1 MGKKVALVKTEQN
14 WQLGIEGLTDFFNGI
29 KQEEVEDEDGIFYE
43 DYIRILLLMMN
54 KTEKYYRTMDVIQ
67 QNMRQISPDFEMQ
80 NYVYAAEIYVEATA
94 NQLFL
99 MIPIVRNTMN
109 QRQYR
114 IVTAIGRS
122 Y

>member
-1 MGKKVALVKTEQN
+1 
-14 WQLGIEGLTDFFNGI
+14 
-29 KQEEVEDEDGIFYE
+29 
-43 DYIRILLLMMN
+43 
-54 KTEKYYRTMDVIQ
+54 
-67 QNMRQISPDFEMQ
+67 MRQISPDFEMQ
-80 NYVYAAEIYVEATA
+80 NYVYAAEICVEATA

>member
-1 MGKKVALVKTEQN
+1 
-14 WQLGIEGLTDFFNGI
+14 
-29 KQEEVEDEDGIFYE
+29 
-43 DYIRILLLMMN
+43 MMN

-80 NYVYAAEIYVEATA
+80 NYVYAAEIYVAATA